1 MHRASLPSTFLGVS
15 FAAFICMLA
24 ISQQVFY
31 KAAIAGM
38 ESTAPQKRLTR
49 KEISKASDT
58 TRAIPWRFFLKN
70 GNFSGERHFS

>member
-1 MHRASLPSTFLGVS
+1 VS

-58 TRAIPWRFFLKN
+58 TRSHTMALFLKN